1 MECLQMLFG
10 VLLYDV
16 VYLIFQKKL
25 FVYRL
30 IKKNNGFYFI
40 KIKKKPKNSKIYLQ
54 FLRFVI
60 LDSEC

>member
-16 VYLIFQKKL
+16 VYLIFQKKF

-40 KIKKKPKNSKIYLQ
+40 KIKNKPKNSKIYLQ